1 MSVKNDYI
9 AFDLYQRFLDKW
21 SQTDN
26 IQETKK
32 KVDLKLNEMQ
42 NYLNLIENT
51 LKNNKKSNQIFF
63 IWGYGLNYILSTGR

>member
-1 MSVKNDYI
+1 MIYYLLLKEFRLNLSVKNEYI
-9 AFDLYQRFLDKW
+9 AFDLYKRFLDKW

-32 KVDLKLNEMQ
+32 KVDFKLNEMQ

-51 LKNNKKSNQIFF
+51 LKNN
-63 IWGYGLNYILSTGR
+63 